1 MERHKTPLRQHILLR
16 YRQPSIGNEGP
27 VPRMLIEL
35 LVCFS
40 LIFLIATLFYKQR
53 RSDFSVLQLD
63 AEQIDEQLTDLLE
76 EGQPIVVRGVQPPKG
91 LTRDSLQKI
100 HRLAEFPVGGL
111 PLHAI
116 LQNPAALSQAAGK
129 PVFSQED
136 AVALADELAI
146 PVWAE
151 PAWLG
156 RLNQF
161 TMFGAALGTL
171 RTECM
176 LGGVGLTRGKAIVT
190 CIFVTEGKYTASILM
205 KDSERFLPSRWEYR
219 YPSTFTVNDTPL
231 VSDLKYLDIVLRPGT
246 ALLIPSHTIYS
257 LQPSGEDTAF
267 HAAAVLE
274 YHEPIS
280 LIAKSI

>member
-1 MERHKTPLRQHILLR
+1 
-16 YRQPSIGNEGP
+16 
-27 VPRMLIEL
+27 MLIEI

-53 RSDFSVLQLD
+53 RSDFSILQLD

-91 LTRDSLQKI
+91 LTREALQKI

-111 PLHAI
+111 PLAAV
-116 LQNPAALSQAAGK
+116 LNAPAALTQAAGR

-136 AVALADELAI
+136 AATLADELAI

-151 PAWLG
+151 PAWLP

-171 RTECM
+171 RAECV
-176 LGGVGLTRGKAIVT
+176 LGGVGLTRSKAVVT
-190 CIFVTEGKYTASILM
+190 CIFVTEGKYTASLLM
-205 KDSERFLPSRWEYR
+205 KDSERFLPAAWEYR

-231 VSDLKYLDIVLRPGT
+231 VADLKYLDIVLRPGT
-246 ALLIPSHTIYS
+246 ALLIPAHTIYS
-257 LQPSGEDTAF
+257 LQPGGELDSF
-267 HAAAVLE
+267 HAAALLE

-280 LIAKSI
+280 LVAKSI